1 MMILRVEEILLLI
14 LAFVLA
20 ATWMFIRSQK
30 RTIVEQGSKF
40 SRKLKETQERLAGN
54 IADIDNLV
62 VMLVGIHEFGM
73 TATGIVSKEELTQ
86 SVIDSACKL
95 IKSDAG
101 SLMLIN
107 HETSELTIAASRA
120 LPEEVVM
127 STRLKIGE
135 GVAGRVAQTG
145 KAIFVEDIETDAR
158 FMRANGAHY
167 SSKSFISVPLRVKNR
182 IIGVLNVNSPEKQR
196 IFEERDVRLLTILA
210 DQAGITLENIELYDN
225 LQNFYL
231 EMVQTL
237 ARAIDAKDSYTHE
250 HADRAR
256 KYAGLIGRKLMLPQA
271 MIRHI
276 EYAALMHDIGK
287 IGIDETILH
296 KAGKLTPEEREIIR
310 KHPAIGNRIISPVA
324 FLSPV
329 APMVLYHQEW
339 YNGQGYPEGLVG
351 EEIPL
356 GARIVAVID
365 AYDAITSDR
374 PYRKALSRQ
383 IAVEEL
389 RKGSGTQFDEKV
401 VNAFLEILKEEELL
415 KSKRAAEQAIG
426 SMASNS

>member
-1 MMILRVEEILLLI
+1 METLHLGEFFLAVLAIIFLVLWIFILRQRKS
-14 LAFVLA
+14 A
-20 ATWMFIRSQK
+20 R
-30 RTIVEQGSKF
+30 EQEQQYSL
-40 SRKLKETQERLAGN
+40 RLKETQSRLQEYITDLDAL
-54 IADIDNLV
+54 I

-86 SVIDSACKL
+86 LIIDSACKL
-95 IKSDAG
+95 IRSDTG
-101 SLMLIN
+101 SLMLLN
-107 HETSELTIAASRA
+107 HETNELTIAASRG
-120 LPEEVVM
+120 LPPEVVQT
-127 STRLKIGE
+127 TRLKVGE

-145 KAIFVEDIETDAR
+145 KAIFVEDIETDVR
-158 FMRANGAHY
+158 FMRANSLQYG
-167 SSKSFISVPLRVKNR
+167 SRSFISAPLRVKNR
-182 IIGVLNVNSPEKQR
+182 IIGVLNVNSPEAERK
-196 IFEERDVRLLTILA
+196 FEERDVRLLTILA
-210 DQAGITLENIELYDN
+210 DQAAITLENIELYDN

-256 KYAGLIGRKLMLPQA
+256 HYARLIGKKLMLPEA

-296 KAGKLTPEEREIIR
+296 KAGKLTDEEREIIKR
-310 KHPAIGNRIISPVA
+310 HPAIGNKIIAPVA

-339 YNGQGYPEGLVG
+339 FNGQGYPEGLAG

-356 GARIVAVID
+356 GARIVAAID

-374 PYRKALSRQ
+374 PYRKALPKQ
-383 IAVEEL
+383 VAVEEL
-389 RKGSGTQFDEKV
+389 NKGCGTQFDPKV
-401 VNAFLEILKEEELL
+401 VKAFLAILEEE
-415 KSKRAAEQAIG
+415 G
-426 SMASNS
+426 SARQKKTQPENQMKDS

>member
-1 MMILRVEEILLLI
+1 MLL
-14 LAFVLA
+14 
-20 ATWMFIRSQK
+20 
-30 RTIVEQGSKF
+30 
-40 SRKLKETQERLAGN
+40 
-54 IADIDNLV
+54 
-62 VMLVGIHEFGM
+62 
-73 TATGIVSKEELTQ
+73 
-86 SVIDSACKL
+86 
-95 IKSDAG
+95 
-101 SLMLIN
+101 N
-107 HETSELTIAASRA
+107 HEVNELTIAASRG
-120 LPEEVVM
+120 LSDEVVQT
-127 STRLKIGE
+127 TRLRFGE
-135 GVAGRVAQTG
+135 GVAGRVVQTG

-158 FMRANGAHY
+158 FMRSNGPNY

-210 DQAGITLENIELYDN
+210 DQAAITLENIELYDN

-256 KYAGLIGRKLMLPQA
+256 RYARLIGKKLMLPEA

-296 KAGKLTPEEREIIR
+296 KAGKLTPEERDIIK
-310 KHPAIGNRIISPVA
+310 KHPAIGNRIIAPVA

-339 YNGQGYPEGLVG
+339 FNGQGYPEGLIG

-356 GARIVAVID
+356 GARVVAVID

-374 PYRKALSRQ
+374 PYRKALSKQ
-383 IAVEEL
+383 VAIEEL
-389 RKGSGTQFDEKV
+389 NKGAGSQFDEKV
-401 VNAFLEILKEEELL
+401 VKAFLEILRDEEEAKLVH
-415 KSKRAAEQAIG
+415 AT
-426 SMASNS
+426 NS

>member
-1 MMILRVEEILLLI
+1 MLRFEEVFLLLLI
-14 LAFVLA
+14 VVFIA
-20 ATWMFIRSQK
+20 AWLLIK
-30 RTIVEQGSKF
+30 RQRYYISEQETKYSK
-40 SRKLKETQERLAGN
+40 KLKDTQSKLAEY
-54 IADIDNLV
+54 IADLDGLI

-73 TATGIVSKEELTQ
+73 AATGIISKEELTQ

-101 SLMLIN
+101 SLMLLN
-107 HETSELTIAASRA
+107 HETNELTIEASRG
-120 LPEEVVM
+120 LSEEVVFT
-127 STRLKIGE
+127 TRLKLGE

-167 SSKSFISVPLRVKNR
+167 TSKTFISVPLRVKNR
-182 IIGVLNVNSPEKQR
+182 IIGVLNVNSPTKSH
-196 IFEERDVRLLTILA
+196 IFEERDERLLTILA
-210 DQAGITLENIELYDN
+210 DQAAITIENIELYDN
-225 LQNFYL
+225 IQNFYL

-250 HADRAR
+250 HADRAKR
-256 KYAGLIGRKLMLPQA
+256 YAGLIGKKLMLPEA

-287 IGIDETILH
+287 IGIDENILH
-296 KAGKLTPEEREIIR
+296 KAGKLTQEERDIIK

-339 YNGQGYPEGLVG
+339 YNGQGYPEGLIG

-374 PYRKALSRQ
+374 PYRKALSKE
-383 IAVEEL
+383 IAIAEL
-389 RKGSGTQFDEKV
+389 KKGAGTQFDEKV
-401 VNAFLEILKEEELL
+401 VNAFLEILKEEEAA
-415 KSKRAAEQAIG
+415 KTRAEAQTA
-426 SMASNS
+426 

>member
-1 MMILRVEEILLLI
+1 MEFLYLKEILLIAIFIVVLI
-14 LAFVLA
+14 FIKRQRYLAQQREL
-20 ATWMFIRSQK
+20 IYGK
-30 RTIVEQGSKF
+30 R
-40 SRKLKETQERLAGN
+40 LKEAQSQIQEYISDL
-54 IADIDNLV
+54 DNLI

-86 SVIDSACKL
+86 LVVDSACKL
-95 IKSDAG
+95 MRTDKG
-101 SLMLIN
+101 SLMLLS
-107 HETSELTIAASRA
+107 HETNELTIAASQG
-120 LPEEVVM
+120 LSPEVV
-127 STRLKIGE
+127 STTRIKLGE
-135 GVAGRVAQTG
+135 SISGKVAQTG
-145 KAIFVEDIETDAR
+145 RAIFVEDIETDMR
-158 FMRANGAHY
+158 FMRANNVHY
-167 SSKSFISVPLRVKNR
+167 PSKSFISVPLRVKNR
-182 IIGVLNVNSPEKQR
+182 IIGVLNINAQEPNAR
-196 IFEERDVRLLTILA
+196 FEERDVRLLTILA
-210 DQAGITLENIELYDN
+210 DQAAITLENIELYSN

-256 KYAGLIGRKLMLPQA
+256 KYARLIGMKLNLPEV

-287 IGIDETILH
+287 IGIDENILH
-296 KAGKLTPEEREIIR
+296 KPGKLTEEEREIIK
-310 KHPAIGNRIISPVA
+310 KHPAIGNRIIAPVA

-339 YNGQGYPEGLVG
+339 YNGQGYPEGLAG

-374 PYRKALSRQ
+374 PYRKALPKEV
-383 IAVEEL
+383 AVQEL
-389 RKGSGTQFDEKV
+389 KKGADKQFDPKV
-401 VNAFLEILKEEELL
+401 VNAFLKVLEEE
-415 KSKRAAEQAIG
+415 KQEKTSKDSSII
-426 SMASNS
+426 